1 MKKLL
6 LLLLICPFILGSCSS
21 DDDETDPSLKSTV
34 WKGTQDNIDIVITF
48 SEFESTMVLSSPLSS
63 SITKSAAY
71 TYTYEH
77 PKVTMYPKE
86 DGNARMEGTVSDDHK
101 TMVMVNTSSGKTI
114 GTLTK
119 K

>member
-6 LLLLICPFILGSCSS
+6 FLLTCTLFLLSSCSS
-21 DDDETDPSLKSTV
+21 DDDKDVVPSLKSTV
-34 WKGTQDNIDIVITF
+34 WEGIEDGTKAVVTF
-48 SEFESTMVLSSPLSS
+48 SELESTLVLSSTTLPASL
-63 SITKSAAY
+63 SAAY

-86 DGNARMEGTVSDDHK
+86 SGKAKMEGTVSNDYK
-101 TMVMVNTSSGKTI
+101 TMVLVNTSSSKTI
-114 GTLTK
+114 AKLTK